1 MAAYKISAWMNPPDW
16 QSATDDFSKA
26 SIDSIQSKEWHCLAI
41 SILTPHFDPNPCS
54 YDSPQ
59 PIVHGKYHKERP
71 FNLRRVKIQNG
82 AAVHMGVFCQPLHCS
97 QSHNERLPKK

>member
-1 MAAYKISAWMNPPDW
+1 MASYKISPWMNPPDW

-26 SIDSIQSKEWHCLAI
+26 SIDSFQSKEWHRLAI
-41 SILTPHFDPNPCS
+41 SILAPHFDPNPAVTTVRNRS
-54 YDSPQ
+54 FT
-59 PIVHGKYHKERP
+59 GKYQKEQP

-82 AAVHMGVFCQPLHCS
+82 APVHVGVFRQPLHCS